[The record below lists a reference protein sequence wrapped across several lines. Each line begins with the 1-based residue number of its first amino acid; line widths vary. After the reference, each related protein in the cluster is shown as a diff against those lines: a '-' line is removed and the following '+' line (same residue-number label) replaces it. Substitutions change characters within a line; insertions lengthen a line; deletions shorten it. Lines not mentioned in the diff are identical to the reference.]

1 MAVDIVAK
9 LLLQTEEYQRNL
21 KSARD
26 EMKSFEEKVGT
37 VKEGI
42 LKFAGVIGVA
52 TTAQEAFKKMIES
65 SDTLSDMYEE
75 NVRAMTDIVDN
86 FFYAIGNGDWTPLF
100 SGLQNTIQLA
110 KEAAGAMDELGDTK
124 RSYGYFNTRNTSTL
138 QNSMM
143 ILRDKT
149 SSKAERDKAKKD
161 AKAAIADQQEIT
173 DSLVQSSQ
181 EAMNALVRETQDSPD

>member
-9 LLLQTEEYQRNL
+9 LLLQTEDYQKNL

-110 KEAAGAMDELGDTK
+110 KEAA
-124 RSYGYFNTRNTSTL
+124 
-138 QNSMM
+138 
-143 ILRDKT
+143 
-149 SSKAERDKAKKD
+149 
-161 AKAAIADQQEIT
+161 
-173 DSLVQSSQ
+173 
-181 EAMNALVRETQDSPD
+181 